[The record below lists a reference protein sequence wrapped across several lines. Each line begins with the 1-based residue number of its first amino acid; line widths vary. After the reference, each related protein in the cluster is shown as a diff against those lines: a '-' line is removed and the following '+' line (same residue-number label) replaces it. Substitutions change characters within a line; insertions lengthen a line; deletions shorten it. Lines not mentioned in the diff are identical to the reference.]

1 MRSFNPEQFL
11 EICKKNALMPKQR
24 QTIGT
29 LREKTLHAV
38 LKQYYEPFSAMHEVK
53 IGKYIADI
61 INEDGV
67 LEIQTGS
74 FTSLQKK
81 LDCFLTV
88 TNVTIVCPVVRCKW
102 LVWVE
107 PETGELVSRRK
118 SPKTGAAFD
127 VCYQLCSILPYLTN
141 PKLTVCLP
149 LVDIEEYRMLCGWDQ
164 SKKRGSRRIER
175 IPLSL
180 AAEYRLNSREDYRR
194 LLPLSSMEP
203 FTSATLARLLNR
215 SLKRTRPV
223 IKVLETVGVIKR
235 RGKSGRHI
243 LYEIN
248 CTADTENLC

>member
-81 LDCFLTV
+81 
-88 TNVTIVCPVVRCKW
+88 
-102 LVWVE
+102 
-107 PETGELVSRRK
+107 TGLFFDRYKCDHCMPGGPLQMACMGRTRNRRAGIQTK
-118 SPKTGAAFD
+118 IA
-127 VCYQLCSILPYLTN
+127 Q
-141 PKLTVCLP
+141 
-149 LVDIEEYRMLCGWDQ
+149 
-164 SKKRGSRRIER
+164 
-175 IPLSL
+175 
-180 AAEYRLNSREDYRR
+180 
-194 LLPLSSMEP
+194 
-203 FTSATLARLLNR
+203 NR
-215 SLKRTRPV
+215 S
-223 IKVLETVGVIKR
+223 GF
-235 RGKSGRHI
+235 
-243 LYEIN
+243 
-248 CTADTENLC
+248 

>member
-88 TNVTIVCPVVRCKW
+88 TNVTIVCPVVRCKG
-102 LVWVE
+102 LVWVDPK
-107 PETGELVSRRK
+107 PESWYPDENR
-118 SPKTGAAFD
+118 PKQERLLMSVISYAAFFP
-127 VCYQLCSILPYLTN
+127 I
-141 PKLTVCLP
+141 
-149 LVDIEEYRMLCGWDQ
+149 
-164 SKKRGSRRIER
+164 
-175 IPLSL
+175 
-180 AAEYRLNSREDYRR
+180 
-194 LLPLSSMEP
+194 
-203 FTSATLARLLNR
+203 
-215 SLKRTRPV
+215 
-223 IKVLETVGVIKR
+223 
-235 RGKSGRHI
+235 
-243 LYEIN
+243 
-248 CTADTENLC
+248 